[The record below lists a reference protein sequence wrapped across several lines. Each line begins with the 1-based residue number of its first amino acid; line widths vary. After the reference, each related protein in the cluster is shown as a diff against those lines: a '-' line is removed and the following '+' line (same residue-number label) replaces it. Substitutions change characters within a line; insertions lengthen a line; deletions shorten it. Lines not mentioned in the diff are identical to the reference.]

1 MSATKAI
8 IFTNGINNN
17 SVNNIIIKY
26 IPNCVVKTWGFLA
39 KLINPEKDN
48 NSGSLVVIQLYVL
61 YWTNKAINKYSAE
74 NSTDKNP
81 LACVDHE
88 LNIPPTNSGNV
99 TNKNSWMKFPFIKL
113 LASRLIELIDI
124 SVTAFY

>member
-8 IFTNGINNN
+8 IFTNGMNKR
-17 SVNNIIIKY
+17 SVNILRINS
-26 IPNCVVKTWGFLA
+26 IPNWVVKTFVFLA

-48 NSGSLVVIQLYVL
+48 NSWSPVVSQLYVL
-61 YWTNKAINKYSAE
+61 YWTNKAINRYRTE
-74 NSTDKNP
+74 NRTDKNP
-81 LACVDHE
+81 LACDDHK
-88 LNIPPTNSGNV
+88 LNIPPTKSGNV

-124 SVTAFY
+124 SLTTFY

>member
-8 IFTNGINNN
+8 IFTNGMNKR
-17 SVNNIIIKY
+17 SVNMLRINS
-26 IPNCVVKTWGFLA
+26 IPNWVVKTFVFLA

-48 NSGSLVVIQLYVL
+48 KSWSCVVIQLYVL
-61 YWTNKAINKYSAE
+61 YWTNKAINRYR
-74 NSTDKNP
+74 TDNITDQNP
-81 LACVDHE
+81 LACVDQE
-88 LNIPPTNSGNV
+88 LNIPPTKSGNV

>member
-8 IFTNGINNN
+8 IFTKGMNNR
-17 SVNNIIIKY
+17 SVNRIIINS
-26 IPNCVVKTWGFLA
+26 IPNWVVKTWGFLA

-48 NSGSLVVIQLYVL
+48 KSSSLVVIQLYVL
-61 YWTNKAINKYSAE
+61 YWTNKAINRYRTA
-74 NSTDKNP
+74 NRTDKNP

-88 LNIPPTNSGNV
+88 LNIPTTKSGNV

-124 SVTAFY
+124 SLTAFY